1 MKDNKF
7 YQGRRYENELLVHVV
22 LPKLDRDPWL
32 KPLTHV
38 SYHSPDG
45 FEWGYGGSGPADLAL
60 AILTDW
66 FEEDPVEVQTYA
78 RTGEGDPSSAVHFH
92 QQFKD
97 KLIVGLPRNT
107 WRITDEEMKKW
118 FGKIGALC
126 KDCKRGM
133 HESDGCR
140 EFAIPMKDGSNSPPV
155 KHGEETRADWGSDGG
170 RCHDCGAKVGKFHHP
185 GCDVEECPKCGGQLI
200 GCSCVKYAD
209 EEEE

>member
-1 MKDNKF
+1 MSKDKS
-7 YQGRRYENELLVHVV
+7 YQGRRVENELTVTVV
-22 LPKLDRDPWL
+22 PDVGNR

-66 FEEDPVEVQTYA
+66 FEEDPVKVQTYA
-78 RTGEGDPSSAVHFH
+78 RTGEGDPSSAVIFH

-97 KLIVGLPRNT
+97 KFIIGLPRTT
-107 WRITDEEMKKW
+107 WRIAGGSIKAW
-118 FGKIGALC
+118 SSKIGALC

-133 HESDGCR
+133 YESDGCR
-140 EFAIPMKDGSNSPPV
+140 EFVIPMKDGTNLPPI

-170 RCHDCGAKVGKFHHP
+170 RCHDCGAKV
-185 GCDVEECPKCGGQLI
+185 VAAI
-200 GCSCVKYAD
+200 RRSVVA
-209 EEEE
+209 

>member
-1 MKDNKF
+1 MKDKL
-7 YQGRRYENELLVHVV
+7 YQGRRDENELTVHVV
-22 LPKLDRDPWL
+22 LQKVDREPWL

-66 FEEDPVEVQTYA
+66 FEEDPVKVQTYA

-97 KLIVGLPRNT
+97 KFIVGLPRIT
-107 WRITDEEMKKW
+107 WTIRDEEIKKW
-118 FGKIGALC
+118 SSKIGALC
-126 KDCKRGM
+126 KDCKQGM
-133 HESDGCR
+133 YESDGCR
-140 EFAIPMKDGSNSPPV
+140 EFIIPMINGNNLAPV

-200 GCSCVKYAD
+200 GCSCVQYAD
-209 EEEE
+209 EEEG